1 MVPKIYP
8 KSRKTR
14 PRVFDPN
21 PHCDL
26 RFGGPA
32 PRPPIFCGIVRT
44 LLMLRFQNAESQI
57 LVRKRSR
64 KFVRELSK
72 SSGRALWKG
81 PVFQP
86 PCDFPRHGR
95 PVRGRGHRRV
105 LGGPSEGPPGAFGGF
120 WGGPGRALGGLS
132 ETSRRLLGEPS
143 ESFQTAFGDFWESSP
158 RVLGELSEGPRRALG
173 EPSESSGRPPGDFCT
188 VRSTPPAPPENQF
201 RKRNT
206 DVPRTPQESK
216 KHVAP
221 VFSRFVGGAGGVGV
235 ARPGLVLGGRGGS
248 LRWAIWCCYFAMV
261 LVVL

>member
-64 KFVRELSK
+64 KFVRGLSK

-105 LGGPSEGPPGAFGGF
+105 LGGPSEGPPGPSGGFRGLLGGPWESPRRAFGDF
-120 WGGPGRALGGLS
+120 S
-132 ETSRRLLGEPS
+132 ETSRR
-143 ESFQTAFGDFWESSP
+143 A
-158 RVLGELSEGPRRALG
+158 LGELSDSFRGLLGELPESSGRAFGGPPEGPRRALG
-173 EPSESSGRPPGDFCT
+173 EFWKASRRFLHSAQHAPRAPRESIQEAQHRRPPH
-188 VRSTPPAPPENQF
+188 PP
-201 RKRNT
+201 RI
-206 DVPRTPQESK
+206 K
-216 KHVAP
+216 KT
-221 VFSRFVGGAGGVGV
+221 
-235 ARPGLVLGGRGGS
+235 
-248 LRWAIWCCYFAMV
+248 C
-261 LVVL
+261 